1 MGPLAATFWG
11 RPSRRVPVVGVT
23 GTSGKTTTTHLLASV
38 LEHHGWPTAVTGT
51 LSGPRTTP
59 EAPELQALLAAEVAA
74 GPQAVSMAVSP
85 PAPHPRPALDT
96 TFSPTVLPTHTPN
109 TL

>member
-38 LEHHGWPTAVTGT
+38 LEHHGWPTAVIGT

-74 GPQAVSMAVSP
+74 GRQAVSLEARQSAGQGQGVSV
-85 PAPHPRPALDT
+85 RLDT
-96 TFSPTVLPTHTPN
+96 GGRIYYHTKK
-109 TL
+109 